1 MKESPN
7 NRGGGEE
14 NEYGGLRICGSLQIF
29 QSEERNV
36 AVLDLKG

>member
-14 NEYGGLRICGSLQIF
+14 KYGGLRICGSLQIF